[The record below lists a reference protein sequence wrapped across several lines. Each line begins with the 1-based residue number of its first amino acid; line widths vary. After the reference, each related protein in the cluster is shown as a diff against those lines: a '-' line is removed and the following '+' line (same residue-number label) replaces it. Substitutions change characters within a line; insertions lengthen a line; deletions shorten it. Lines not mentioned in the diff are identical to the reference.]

1 MNRTTLWLRLSGSV
15 TAATVLAAA
24 AYLWAF
30 RSGIVAARPAIMA
43 SLVAGAAGAAVVTFV
58 LAIRSRAV
66 ATVLFCAGVVLVSAG
81 GLANWMLS
89 LQGMVIL
96 NELEA
101 VPLNGGGHLQRIE
114 AGALSR
120 VGEMDLTL
128 QLEKIELLPVDA
140 GFVASSRL
148 RILEPGLPPRIVTIA
163 PGKSAALRS
172 IRFHQGAFGFS
183 PRIVITRNGETLFDR
198 HVPFYTES
206 REGRQLA
213 YVGRF
218 EVKEHDLQVN
228 GALDLRSLDERMRG
242 HEKIGLTLRCSGK
255 PIGSGELDMGHFAR
269 LSDGYAIGF
278 AGLRKWS
285 EIDLSRRNYPAPI
298 FAGIALWAAGAIAAA
313 ARKLR

>member
-1 MNRTTLWLRLSGSV
+1 MTLWLRLLGGMTV
-15 TAATVLAAA
+15 AAMLASAV
-24 AYLWAF
+24 YLWAF
-30 RSGIVAARPAIMA
+30 RSEIVVARPSIMA
-43 SLVAGAAGAAVVTFV
+43 SLVLCTAVLSLGTFF
-58 LAIRSRAV
+58 LAIRARTA
-66 ATVLFCAGVVLVSAG
+66 ATALFAAGVVLVSAG
-81 GLANWMLS
+81 GLANWTLS

-101 VPLNGGGHLQRIE
+101 VPLTGGSHLQRIE

-120 VGEMDLTL
+120 ADEIDLTL
-128 QLEKIELLPVDA
+128 QLERVELLPVEG

-148 RILEPGLPPRIVTIA
+148 RILERGQQPEIVTVSR
-163 PGKSAALRS
+163 GDSAAFRS
-172 IRFHQGAFGFS
+172 LRFHQGAFGFS
-183 PRIVITRNGETLFDR
+183 PRIVITRHGETLFDR
-198 HVPFYTES
+198 HVPFTT
-206 REGRQLA
+206 RARDGRQLA

-218 EVKEHDLQVN
+218 EVEAHDLQVS

-242 HEKIGLTLRCSGK
+242 HERVGLTLHSSGK
-255 PIGSGELDMGHFAR
+255 VIGSGELDMGHFAR

-298 FAGIALWAAGAIAAA
+298 FAGVALWAAGAIAAI